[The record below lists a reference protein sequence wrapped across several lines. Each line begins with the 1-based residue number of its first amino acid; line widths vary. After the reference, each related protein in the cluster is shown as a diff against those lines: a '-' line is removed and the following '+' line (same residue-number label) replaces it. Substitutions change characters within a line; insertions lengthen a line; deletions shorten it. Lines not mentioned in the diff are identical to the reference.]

1 MIKEI
6 QCFDD
11 KMGSAEQA
19 ITQYCFVTGTFTVP
33 GRCLLWLMKMALIL
47 EDLIEDSMQS
57 NDHDFIWVDEDSL
70 KPITKY
76 LYLTGTF
83 TVYGSWLKLM
93 FWW

>member
-57 NDHDFIWVDEDSL
+57 NDHDFIWVDEHSL
-70 KPITKY
+70 SMAVDWNSCSGDNHPETDWKD
-76 LYLTGTF
+76 F
-83 TVYGSWLKLM
+83 
-93 FWW
+93 